1 MSSMIPQVAKFT
13 ARRVQVEA
21 RLNWLRK
28 LRHRHEEAILCRA
41 TGIAI
46 MLGLLWT
53 PNQFSP
59 AARTIR
65 RSYIFRYWRTAN
77 VGEWLDIVFAV
88 LAWPIGI
95 VVCALWYTRKN
106 GALIAGRGGP
116 SRFRQFADQLRLAA
130 TSGLLPAW
138 YYIFELHEPGATDR
152 ARGYLTRGET
162 KHGAYQLLAKARC
175 SCSPLSDK
183 ERFAVFC
190 AERQVNAIPVLFSAH
205 DGKLRSGIRQGPQ
218 VPETDLFI
226 KPVRGRGGRGAERWD
241 HAGGGFYVSMNGEA
255 LCAEQFLDRL
265 IAMSRSQPYL
275 VQERARNHPEMCD
288 LTNGALSTIRMISC
302 LDENEEP
309 ELIGA
314 VLRMAVG
321 SNVTVDNVHAGGL
334 AAAVDLASGELWRAT
349 DMGFDSRMGWI
360 DRHPHTGG
368 PVTGR
373 VLPLWDDVCSLV
385 RRAHGAFQDWVVVG
399 WDVAITADG
408 ARLVEGNS
416 GPDIDLIQRPL
427 RTTFGD
433 GRLGELI
440 AFHLKHSER
449 AWRH

>member
-1 MSSMIPQVAKFT
+1 M
-13 ARRVQVEA
+13 
-21 RLNWLRK
+21 
-28 LRHRHEEAILCRA
+28 H
-41 TGIAI
+41 
-46 MLGLLWT
+46 
-53 PNQFSP
+53 
-59 AARTIR
+59 
-65 RSYIFRYWRTAN
+65 
-77 VGEWLDIVFAV
+77 
-88 LAWPIGI
+88 
-95 VVCALWYTRKN
+95 
-106 GALIAGRGGP
+106 
-116 SRFRQFADQLRLAA
+116 
-130 TSGLLPAW
+130 
-138 YYIFELHEPGATDR
+138 
-152 ARGYLTRGET
+152 
-162 KHGAYQLLAKARC
+162 
-175 SCSPLSDK
+175 
-183 ERFAVFC
+183 
-190 AERQVNAIPVLFSAH
+190 
-205 DGKLRSGIRQGPQ
+205 
-218 VPETDLFI
+218 
-226 KPVRGRGGRGAERWD
+226 
-241 HAGGGFYVSMNGEA
+241 GEA

-265 IAMSRSQPYL
+265 IAMSRLQPYL

-349 DMGFDSRMGWI
+349 DMGFDSSLGWI

-385 RRAHGAFQDWVVVG
+385 RRAHSAFQDWVVVG